1 MPGTVEREI
10 SALSQGWCIG
20 LKMVGGS
27 QHYETEV
34 TPLARCV
41 TLQKEDCCWVR
52 RGYKRLMAHILKTQ
66 ATIEQIQERLFS
78 TNSRFEGDATYLEHF
93 SKGSI
98 PQFTDYIPYFLWIF
112 ISADVL
118 ILFLLLLS
126 SQFKYFTEIKK

>member
-1 MPGTVEREI
+1 
-10 SALSQGWCIG
+10 
-20 LKMVGGS
+20 
-27 QHYETEV
+27 
-34 TPLARCV
+34 
-41 TLQKEDCCWVR
+41 
-52 RGYKRLMAHILKTQ
+52 MAHILKTQ